1 MHHILRYFTGLTFSV
16 IACASMQAQE
26 ILPLIQTQ
34 WGQGEPYNMFCPKE
48 SLAGPNSLAGCGA
61 LAMAQVMRYLQEP
74 SVSPKGEKYQW
85 NLMPQRPSTPE
96 EARAIAR
103 LVTDCGVNAFT
114 AYGKNSS
121 GTNPFNVL
129 CAMKKCFGLNP
140 YIYIIMREQ
149 YPGDEGRRLWRRLIM
164 DELQAGRPVMMVAQ
178 KDNDVRSGHI
188 FIIDGV
194 RGSRVHVNFGWDGKG
209 DGYYA
214 LDDLGRFNINQS
226 AIIGIGKADY
236 VPESKVV
243 KTEHAG
249 QLAELLPQN
258 EWKQIRHLRVSG
270 PLDKS
275 DFKVLQQMAQMDRF
289 VGKGGDLHTLDLSDA
304 EVEYLPDS
312 ALCATQTLFYVRLP
326 KKLKQIGRDAFNTC
340 IMLNEVDI
348 PSSVWRIR
356 KGAFNFCP
364 NLLSIHIPEGVRN
377 ILSGTFC
384 GCKNLTEVTLPES
397 IDTLGA
403 GVFENCTLL
412 ERLYIPA
419 STHQIG
425 VDLVKG
431 CPNLREVII
440 DPANKEFAFRDGKI
454 VGLTKRAQEQLGQIS
469 LPSVDPKNFNQIGT
483 RRVRKVKAVKRNGKW
498 VEVK

>member
-1 MHHILRYFTGLTFSV
+1 MPP
-16 IACASMQAQE
+16 
-26 ILPLIQTQ
+26 LP
-34 WGQGEPYNMFCPKE
+34 P
-48 SLAGPNSLAGCGA
+48 
-61 LAMAQVMRYLQEP
+61 
-74 SVSPKGEKYQW
+74 
-85 NLMPQRPSTPE
+85 
-96 EARAIAR
+96 
-103 LVTDCGVNAFT
+103 D
-114 AYGKNSS
+114 
-121 GTNPFNVL
+121 
-129 CAMKKCFGLNP
+129 
-140 YIYIIMREQ
+140 
-149 YPGDEGRRLWRRLIM
+149 
-164 DELQAGRPVMMVAQ
+164 
-178 KDNDVRSGHI
+178 
-188 FIIDGV
+188 
-194 RGSRVHVNFGWDGKG
+194 
-209 DGYYA
+209 
-214 LDDLGRFNINQS
+214 
-226 AIIGIGKADY
+226 IGIGKADY

-275 DFKVLQQMAQMDRF
+275 DFKVLQQMSRVDRLF
-289 VGKGGDLHTLDLSDA
+289 GQCGDLHSLDLSHA

-312 ALCATQTLFYVRLP
+312 AFFNTQTLFYVKLP
-326 KKLKQIGRDAFNTC
+326 KGLKQIGLYAFSSSAS
-340 IMLNEVDI
+340 LNEVEI

-356 KGAFNFCP
+356 KGAFFNCP
-364 NLLSIHIPEGVRN
+364 NLISIHIPEGVRH
-377 ILSGTFC
+377 ILSETFR
-384 GCKNLTEVTLPES
+384 GCKSLTEVTLPES

-419 STHQIG
+419 STYQIG

>member
-1 MHHILRYFTGLTFSV
+1 M
-16 IACASMQAQE
+16 
-26 ILPLIQTQ
+26 
-34 WGQGEPYNMFCPKE
+34 
-48 SLAGPNSLAGCGA
+48 
-61 LAMAQVMRYLQEP
+61 
-74 SVSPKGEKYQW
+74 
-85 NLMPQRPSTPE
+85 
-96 EARAIAR
+96 
-103 LVTDCGVNAFT
+103 
-114 AYGKNSS
+114 
-121 GTNPFNVL
+121 
-129 CAMKKCFGLNP
+129 
-140 YIYIIMREQ
+140 
-149 YPGDEGRRLWRRLIM
+149 
-164 DELQAGRPVMMVAQ
+164 
-178 KDNDVRSGHI
+178 
-188 FIIDGV
+188 

-214 LDDLGRFNINQS
+214 LDDLGGFNINQS

-440 DPANKEFAFRDGKI
+440 DPANMEFAFRDGKI
-454 VGLTKRAQEQLGQIS
+454 VGLTKRAQEQLGQIAH
-469 LPSVDPKNFNQIGT
+469 PAIDPKNFNQIGT

>member
-1 MHHILRYFTGLTFSV
+1 
-16 IACASMQAQE
+16 
-26 ILPLIQTQ
+26 
-34 WGQGEPYNMFCPKE
+34 
-48 SLAGPNSLAGCGA
+48 
-61 LAMAQVMRYLQEP
+61 
-74 SVSPKGEKYQW
+74 
-85 NLMPQRPSTPE
+85 
-96 EARAIAR
+96 
-103 LVTDCGVNAFT
+103 
-114 AYGKNSS
+114 
-121 GTNPFNVL
+121 
-129 CAMKKCFGLNP
+129 
-140 YIYIIMREQ
+140 
-149 YPGDEGRRLWRRLIM
+149 
-164 DELQAGRPVMMVAQ
+164 
-178 KDNDVRSGHI
+178 
-188 FIIDGV
+188 
-194 RGSRVHVNFGWDGKG
+194 VNFGWDGKG

-214 LDDLGRFNINQS
+214 LDDLGGFNINQS

-454 VGLTKRAQEQLGQIS
+454 VGLTQRAQEQLGQIAH
-469 LPSVDPKNFNQIGT
+469 PAIDPKNFNQIGI